1 MNPGMETETAEYK
14 KSTGEMREGMES
26 IASILN
32 KHGHG
37 TLYFGVRNDGE
48 VIGQEASEKTLR
60 AVSQA
65 VGNQYRAEDSSPD
78 REAHDRGWQALYQ
91 SSVFG
96 QQIALLLR
104 WTLPHQECR

>member
-1 MNPGMETETAEYK
+1 MNLGMETETVEYK
-14 KSTGEMREGMES
+14 RSTGEMREGMES

-48 VIGQEASEKTLR
+48 VIGQEVSEKTLR

-65 VGNQYRAEDSSPD
+65 VGNHIEPKIHPRIEKLMTEDGK
-78 REAHDRGWQALYQ
+78 AQYQ

-96 QQIALLLR
+96 QQTALLLR

>member
-1 MNPGMETETAEYK
+1 MNLGMETETVEYK

-48 VIGQEASEKTLR
+48 VHWTGGQREDAQGRKPGSRKP
-60 AVSQA
+60 
-65 VGNQYRAEDSSPD
+65 YRAEDSSPD
-78 REAHDRGWQALYQ
+78 REAHDL
-91 SSVFG
+91 SL
-96 QQIALLLR
+96 I
-104 WTLPHQECR
+104 HI